1 MTSPLSSS
9 TGLIESNVASNQFNS
24 MDSIALI
31 TKQLVARAKEE
42 RAEDNRVYGAFYN
55 GVLKAEELENIRKVF
70 ALYVTFPKNR
80 WKEIRQAETDEIL
93 FNKLMQEYKSKELF
107 NRNKRENGII
117 PLHENISAQDIFIN
131 DDGTVVM

>member
-9 TGLIESNVASNQFNS
+9 TGLIESNVAANQFNS

-55 GVLKAEELENIRKVF
+55 GVLTSEELEGLRRAFQFYVKFPEERWDEVKTAEHNEEAF
-70 ALYVTFPKNR
+70 AT
-80 WKEIRQAETDEIL
+80 
-93 FNKLMQEYKSKELF
+93 
-107 NRNKRENGII
+107 
-117 PLHENISAQDIFIN
+117 LHEEFMSLDMLHREKRVRSDKVEASEVFIN
-131 DDGTVVM
+131 D